1 MVHGFAD
8 GLVAAGQQLPCIHV
22 EDGLEGRHLIEIHQ
36 FPLFRVGEQ
45 GDAVGMVHQAGH
57 AVRLEV
63 GQDRDDDGLIGI
75 DGKVGEAPAGAVAGA
90 EADLVALLEPGLF
103 EDDME
108 TGDVGRHLGIGE
120 GFAADGVEG
129 RLVPVLA
136 RRVLQALEIVRIIAH
151 ISKFKYTSARRPRKI
166 SNNLSYFLPLR
177 RKIRPMRRK
186 PIIALIYDFDGTLS
200 PGNMQEFGFIQAI
213 HQTPEEFW
221 TKSDGIA
228 RGQDASNILAYM
240 KLMYD
245 EAKKNGIKLTRSDF
259 HRYGADIK
267 LFDGVRDWFRNINEY
282 GAARGVK
289 IEHYINSSGLKEII
303 EGSPIAREFK
313 HIFAGSFIYDENGEA
328 EWPGIAV
335 DFTAKTQFLFK
346 IQKGIFSS
354 RDARRVNESMADENK
369 RIPFSN
375 MIYFG
380 DGETDV
386 PSMKVVNMF
395 GGNAIAVFNPAIPAK
410 RAAAQK
416 LLRQGRANFITPA
429 NYSRD
434 SRTFRIVTTI
444 IDKIK
449 VENELKLLSRY
460 K

>member
-1 MVHGFAD
+1 
-8 GLVAAGQQLPCIHV
+8 
-22 EDGLEGRHLIEIHQ
+22 
-36 FPLFRVGEQ
+36 
-45 GDAVGMVHQAGH
+45 
-57 AVRLEV
+57 
-63 GQDRDDDGLIGI
+63 
-75 DGKVGEAPAGAVAGA
+75 
-90 EADLVALLEPGLF
+90 
-103 EDDME
+103 
-108 TGDVGRHLGIGE
+108 
-120 GFAADGVEG
+120 
-129 RLVPVLA
+129 
-136 RRVLQALEIVRIIAH
+136 
-151 ISKFKYTSARRPRKI
+151 
-166 SNNLSYFLPLR
+166 
-177 RKIRPMRRK
+177 MRRK

-267 LFDGVRDWFRNINEY
+267 LFDGVRDWFRNVNEY
-282 GAARGVK
+282 GAAHGVK

-369 RIPFSN
+369 RIPFSH